1 MIAEIEDLQLGPA
14 REILQGGTR
23 LLWDPGVRLRLL
35 SKIRSNKNLW

>member
-23 LLWDPGVRLRLL
+23 LLWADNVLM
-35 SKIRSNKNLW
+35 